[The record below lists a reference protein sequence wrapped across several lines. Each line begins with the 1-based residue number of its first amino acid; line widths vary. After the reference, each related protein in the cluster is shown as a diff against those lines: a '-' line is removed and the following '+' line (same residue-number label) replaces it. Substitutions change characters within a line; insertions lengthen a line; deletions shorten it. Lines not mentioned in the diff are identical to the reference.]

1 MVLTFINVDIIY
13 QIFCD
18 IRVVK
23 LFGKMFF
30 KENNHYF
37 VIFENSFETETENFA
52 SQILYILLTHLINN
66 KKNPNKS
73 QN

>member
-66 KKNPNKS
+66 
-73 QN
+73 

>member
-1 MVLTFINVDIIY
+1 MVLTFINVDVIY

-66 KKNPNKS
+66 
-73 QN
+73 

>member
-66 KKNPNKS
+66 KKKP
-73 QN
+73 Q